1 MENAEEK
8 LKGIKVKFPK
18 HKSHKKSKEID
29 NCWTKDK
36 LSLRKKIEN
45 SITVY
50 DSYDETKGD
59 YGKTPPTVITEM

>member
-8 LKGIKVKFPK
+8 LKGIKAKFPK
-18 HKSHKKSKEID
+18 HKNHKKG
-29 NCWTKDK
+29 K

-50 DSYDETKGD
+50 GSYDETKGD